1 MKHLRI
7 PLVVLL
13 SLAMTSWISADS
25 IAAPGA
31 IAQNQSTALE
41 RGYRTGYS
49 DGYNVGYKDIGDQAA
64 RDYRSKEEYQRADRS
79 YNEVW
84 GPLEDY
90 RDGYQQGFEA
100 GYDAG
105 YEKQLF
111 NSSIP
116 TGLSR
121 RGNLE
126 PTTNT
131 QTSNIP
137 TDDNASNTSS
147 SSTPVSSAPSRAPIS
162 GPILIPGNAMM
173 VIELDSSLS
182 TDATQRG
189 DPFQARVVQPGEYQ
203 GAIID
208 GRVTRVKRP
217 GKVKG
222 VAELQL
228 SFERIRMPDGRQS
241 NFGAEVVEVVD
252 MGGTDRGEVDPEGGV
267 RGRDSTKDDISRVGA
282 TTGIGAIIGAIVG
295 GGKGAAIGAAVGG
308 VAGTGS
314 VLSKRGK
321 DIRLDRGQQLRIRTA
336 TETRIQ

>member
-13 SLAMTSWISADS
+13 GLTMTSWISAVS

-31 IAQNQSTALE
+31 IARKQSTALE

-49 DGYNVGYKDIGDQAA
+49 DGYNVGYKNIGDQAA

-105 YEKQLF
+105 YDRQPF

-137 TDDNASNTSS
+137 TDDDASNTSS
-147 SSTPVSSAPSRAPIS
+147 STSVSGGPSSAPIS
-162 GPILIPGNAMM
+162 GPILIPGNVMM

-182 TDATQRG
+182 TEATQRG
-189 DPFQARVVQPGEYQ
+189 DQFQARVVQPGEYQ

-228 SFERIRMPDGRQS
+228 SFERIRMPDSRQS
-241 NFGAEVVEVVD
+241 NFTAEVVEVVD

-282 TTGIGAIIGAIVG
+282 STGIGAIIGAIIG